1 MSCCE
6 NIWDPEQGES
16 IQIQSGTIENIMHA
30 GNVDYVKIV
39 CKFPKRTESLSVL
52 VLVVDDHTSIHCKN
66 GKKIT
71 PRNLREGMT
80 IDAWVSVA
88 MTRSIPPQT
97 RAYRIIVKSNP
108 CGAAVTDG
116 RVAEI
121 DLHNHFLYTGEPGRP
136 ESQIRF
142 VVSENTR
149 ILDRHGSRIRL
160 RDIKQGDRVQVE
172 HADFMTASIPPQTA
186 AFMIKKY

>member
-1 MSCCE
+1 MSFCE
-6 NIWDPEQGES
+6 NIWDSEHEKS
-16 IQIQSGTIENIMHA
+16 LQIQNGTIENIMHS

-39 CKFPKRTESLSVL
+39 CKFPERTESLSDF

-66 GKKIT
+66 GKRIT
-71 PRNLREGMT
+71 PRNLREGMI
-80 IDAWVSVA
+80 IDAWVSMA

-116 RVAEI
+116 RVAEV
-121 DLHNHFLYTGEPGRP
+121 DLHNHFLYTGQPGRP

-142 VVSENTR
+142 VVSEDTR
-149 ILDRHGSRIRL
+149 ILDRYGNRMQL
-160 RDIKQGDRVQVE
+160 RDIKQGDRVRVE
-172 HADFMTASIPPQTA
+172 HADFMTASIPPQTS